1 MRPIIIRTARVTR
14 YMSDYTYV
22 AINPQ
27 GSEARGILTAADQN
41 EALKRIKA
49 MGLFP
54 TKVGPAKSSLPQR
67 SQSRA
72 KLSLKDR
79 DNRLASLLFPRSI
92 KAAHLAVFTRQLA
105 TLIDAGMPLLR
116 SLRILEEQEE
126 NHGFRRVLGEV
137 SEAIEEGASLAEA
150 LGAHPK
156 IFNNL
161 YLNMVKA
168 GEIGGALEITLQRLA
183 EFMEKGQRIRGK
195 VKAAMFY
202 PCAVMFV
209 AAGIVSLLLLFVL
222 PRFQAVFNDMLNGQP
237 LPAFTRFVIGISEL
251 LVHRAPFVGGAIIA
265 LVVLL
270 TLALRTRSGRMLF
283 DSFKISV
290 PILGPLFRKLAIS
303 RFSRTLGTL
312 ISNGVPILQSLTI
325 VKETA
330 GNVIVGSVIAAV
342 HENVKQGEPMAP
354 TLKASRLFPAMV
366 AGMVDVGEQT
376 GALPDMLIKVADVY
390 DNEVDSATS
399 ALTSLLEPVMIV
411 LLAVVVGS
419 IVIAMFLPIIYII
432 GGGVN
437 TNGSGA
443 PVDP

>member
-1 MRPIIIRTARVTR
+1 
-14 YMSDYTYV
+14 MSDYTYV
-22 AINPQ
+22 AINPK
-27 GSEARGILTAADQN
+27 GMEARGILAATDQT

-54 TKVGPAKSSLPQR
+54 TEVGLVKRSVLQR

-72 KLSLKDR
+72 RISPKGHPM
-79 DNRLASLLFPRSI
+79 ASLRFPRSI
-92 KAAHLAVFTRQLA
+92 KAGHLAVFTRQLA

-126 NHGFRRVLGEV
+126 NHRFKRVLGEV
-137 SEAIEEGASLAEA
+137 SDAIEEGASLAEA

-168 GEIGGALEITLQRLA
+168 GELGGALEMTLQRLA
-183 EFMEKGQRIRGK
+183 EFMEKGQQIRGK

-251 LVHRAPFVGGAIIA
+251 LIHRASFVGGAIIA
-265 LVVLL
+265 LAVLL
-270 TLALRTRSGRMLF
+270 TLALRTRSGRVLF

-312 ISNGVPILQSLTI
+312 ISNGVPILQSLSI

-330 GNVIVGSVIAAV
+330 GNVIVGNVIAAV
-342 HENVKQGEPMAP
+342 HENVKQGEPIAP

-411 LLAVVVGS
+411 FLAVIVGS
-419 IVIAMFLPIIYII
+419 IVIAMFLPIIHII

-437 TNGSGA
+437 PNSGGA
-443 PVDP
+443 AANL